1 METKQFKAESKKLLD
16 MMINSIYTNKDIFL
30 RELISNA
37 SDAIDKMY
45 FKALTDTSVGM
56 NKSDFEIML
65 TADKNARTLNIS
77 DNGIGMTAEELEE
90 NLGTIA
96 KSGSLDFKTNNEQL
110 DDVDIIGQFGV
121 GFYSA
126 FMVASEVI
134 VESRAY
140 GSDTAYRWTSKGV
153 EGYTIEPCEKEKA
166 GTSITLKLKENTEN
180 DKYDKYLDQYQL
192 QSLVKKY
199 SDYIRFPIKMEME
212 HREYGED
219 YENPTITKSIDTLND
234 MTPIWKKNKFEL
246 KDEDYNQ
253 FYTNKFMD
261 YNPPLMHI
269 HQHNESGICAYNA
282 LLYIPSKA
290 PFDYYSKDFKK
301 GLALYSNSVMI
312 MEKCEELIPD
322 YFGFVKGVIDSDDL
336 SLNISREL
344 LQQDAGLKTIAKN
357 VEKSIKNELLKL
369 QKNNREKYEEF
380 FKEFGMQLKFGVYQ
394 NMGQDAK
401 KLEDLL
407 MFVSS
412 KDKKNVTLK
421 EYTDRMPEDQKFIYY
436 ACGESVEKIDILPAL
451 EKIKEKGYE
460 VLYFT
465 ANVDEFAVKVL
476 MNYADKPFKSITDSD
491 LDLETEEEKEQTKQ
505 LNEDNKDLLEFMK
518 NAIGA
523 DKISEV
529 KLSSRLKNHAVCL
542 SSSGMLSLEME
553 KVLNSMP
560 ENENKKVSAQKSLE
574 INQNHEIFEKLKS
587 LYTSDKDKLT
597 DYTKLL
603 YTQALLIEGLPIENP
618 ADVSSLICKLM
629 VEK

>member
-65 TADKNARTLNIS
+65 TADKDARTLTIS

-96 KSGSLDFKTNNEQL
+96 KSGSLDFKTDNEL
-110 DDVDIIGQFGV
+110 GDDVDIIGQFGV

-126 FMVASEVI
+126 FMVASEVV
-134 VESRAY
+134 VESKAY
-140 GSDTAYRWTSKGV
+140 GSDIAYRWTSKGV
-153 EGYTIEPCEKEKA
+153 EGYSIEPCDKENA
-166 GTSITLKLKENTEN
+166 GTTITLKLKENTEN

-219 YENPTITKSIDTLND
+219 YENPTITKSVDTLND
-234 MTPIWKKNKFEL
+234 MVPIWKKNKFEL

-261 YNPPLMHI
+261 YNPPLLHI
-269 HQHNESGICAYNA
+269 HQHNESGLCAYNA
-282 LLYIPSKA
+282 LMYIPSKA

-301 GLALYSNSVMI
+301 GLALYSSSVMI
-312 MEKCEELIPD
+312 MEKCEELVPD

-380 FKEFGMQLKFGVYQ
+380 FKEFGTQLKFGVYQ
-394 NMGQDAK
+394 NMGADAK

-421 EYTDRMPEDQKFIYY
+421 EYVERMPEDQKFIYY

-476 MNYADKPFKSITDSD
+476 MNYNDKPFKSITDSD
-491 LDLETEEEKEQTKQ
+491 LDLETEEEKEQTKK

-518 NAIGA
+518 NAIGE

-560 ENENKKVSAQKSLE
+560 ENENKKVSAQKLLE

-587 LYTSDKDKLT
+587 LYISDKDKLT

-618 ADVSSLICKLM
+618 TDVSSLICKLM
-629 VEK
+629 TE

>member
-90 NLGTIA
+90 NLGIIA

-476 MNYADKPFKSITDSD
+476 MNYNDKPFKSITDSD
-491 LDLETEEEKEQTKQ
+491 LDLETEEEKEHTKQ

-529 KLSSRLKNHAVCL
+529 KFSSRLKNHAVCL

-587 LYTSDKDKLT
+587 LYTSDKDKLKN
-597 DYTKLL
+597 YTELL